1 MAAGPLTFESEE
13 VKQAGSRGWAN
24 WGGYWLEVIVPFQI
38 PPCNPSTH
46 LGAIKALILCCNM
59 FYHVQSSLK

>member
-13 VKQAGSRGWAN
+13 VKQAGSREWVN
-24 WGGYWLEVIVPFQI
+24 WGGLEVIVPFQI
-38 PPCNPSTH
+38 PPCNPFKH
-46 LGAIKALILCCNM
+46 LGAIKALILCCNV